1 MAVELECG
9 LCFHINPKG
18 KMECENCG
26 EKLSSE
32 TLKEYFVKCME
43 CKNDVILKKG
53 DEVEF
58 FCEECGFSYPIDG
71 LNHRIQVR
79 DIVVQDALS
88 TVPSS
93 ILVTNELILEERISK
108 YRIHIGVEGG
118 ILGRYGDYDPEF
130 FQENNMLMV
139 SGEHLIVSHN
149 NGDWYVEHIG
159 RNSTKLDGMELE
171 KGLKFILRND
181 QVIRM
186 ANVSFKVIIG
196 S

>member
-1 MAVELECG
+1 MAMELGCG
-9 LCFHINPKG
+9 LCFHVNPQG
-18 KMECENCG
+18 VMECENCG

-43 CKNDVILKKG
+43 CKNDVILKKS

-58 FCEECGFSYPIDG
+58 YCEECGLSYPIDG

-79 DIVVQDALS
+79 DIIVQESLNTDF
-88 TVPSS
+88 SS
-93 ILVTNELILEERISK
+93 ISNTNELILEERISNH
-108 YRIHIGVEGG
+108 RIHIGVEGV
-118 ILGRYGDYDPEF
+118 LGRYGDFEPEF

-139 SGEHLIVSHN
+139 SGEHLIVSHD

-171 KGLKFILRND
+171 RGLKFILKRD
-181 QVIRM
+181 QVLRM